1 MKHTPGKSASRP
13 APAAGKT
20 KIPERPS
27 PPRPAVAARGLRILR
42 MPHVMDKSG
51 WSRATVYRR
60 WGHLRIKMGPN
71 AVGWIEGEI
80 EIELLKLIAASR
92 AGAATE

>member
-1 MKHTPGKSASRP
+1 MPNCTPRKTSP
-13 APAAGKT
+13 ARRAAAT
-20 KIPERPS
+20 KGE
-27 PPRPAVAARGLRILR
+27 RILR
-42 MPHVMDKSG
+42 LPSVMDKTG
-51 WSRATVYRR
+51 LSRATVYRR

-92 AGAATE
+92 AGAATK